1 MCVMSHIAA
10 FKVAARDREF
20 QQRLQKELI
29 VSAREERSN
38 TQQQLTQSL
47 GGLQREEQ
55 DEKVSLSVGVKQ
67 RVSCRP
73 KL

>member
-10 FKVAARDREF
+10 FKVAARHREF